1 MDWLKNITDFL
12 QQSVDKILLLLS
24 GIFLLISFLDMSVK
38 DGKWSGG
45 VNACP
50 HCWPFLIGVVFLVL
64 FGICYWRSNRAVKID
79 AIGKGVVAKIGK
91 EHTIR
96 IVTGSIQDIN
106 AEPHAVIVLPSNTTF
121 DDMCINDGRSSLG
134 AFFKKRFPTGIDAAK
149 IQIIDEVGKTCGYAV
164 THERPAPIGTIAHL
178 RNPLGSS
185 YVLFITAV
193 TCFTQ
198 GVITSDAVAITT
210 ALKNIFKTAACE
222 RYSKIFMPVI
232 GTGHGG
238 VNFNAALFLILAA
251 FIQECADGNAHLVKE
266 LTVVI
271 HDPKANKMTFVKK
284 LGCVLGKLA
293 RE

>member
-1 MDWLKNITDFL
+1 MDWLKNITGFL
-12 QQSVDKILLLLS
+12 QQSVDKMLLFFT
-24 GIFLLISFLDMSVK
+24 GFFLLISFLDVSVK
-38 DGKWSGG
+38 DGKWSG
-45 VNACP
+45 VINACP
-50 HCWPFLIGVVFLVL
+50 HGWTFSIGVVFLVL
-64 FGICYWRSNRAVKID
+64 FGICYWRSNRTVKID
-79 AIGKGVVAKIGK
+79 AIGKGVVTKIGK

-96 IVTGSIQDIN
+96 IVTGNIQDIN

-121 DDMCINDGRSSLG
+121 DDICINDGRSALG

-149 IQIIDEVGKTCGYAV
+149 MQIINEVAKTCGYAV
-164 THERPAPIGTIAHL
+164 SHERPAPIGTIAHL
-178 RNPLGSS
+178 QNPLGSS

-198 GVITSDAVAITT
+198 GMISSDTVAIIT
-210 ALKNIFKTAACE
+210 ALKNIFKKAACE

-238 VNFNAALFLILAA
+238 VNFNAALFLILAG
-251 FIQECADGNAHLVKE
+251 FIQECADGDAHLVKE

-284 LGCVLGKLA
+284 LGCVLSKLA
-293 RE
+293 TE